1 MPETRTVHCI
11 KLDQDLPGLDK
22 PPVGG
27 ELGEKIYNSV
37 SKQAFRMFLDH
48 FKMIVNEYRLD
59 LTSPATDKVF
69 EDQMREFFFGGGIKL
84 PDEYVPPK
92 DNNQTAKE

>member
-1 MPETRTVHCI
+1 MPEQRIVHCV

-22 PPVGG
+22 PPIDN
-27 ELGEKIYNSV
+27 ELGKKIYDNV
-37 SKQAFRMFLDH
+37 SKQAFKMFADH

-59 LTSPATDKVF
+59 LTSPATDKIF

-92 DNNQTAKE
+92 E